1 MVSTRQMSSSSGAMS
16 SSMEENQNLRPV
28 VTRQSSCTST
38 TTTNVGNMSTT
49 TSSSSIL
56 MSTNAS
62 TASQGV
68 GVINTKAASTFTSA
82 RQTTQAFKSYSNA
95 TGSNVTTLVPHN
107 GNGGC
112 GRDHQDISITLL
124 DLPEEVLY
132 SILSYVGF
140 KKIGQLRVVSE
151 IIM

>member
-49 TSSSSIL
+49 TSSSIL

-140 KKIGQLRVVSE
+140 KKIGQLRVVSK